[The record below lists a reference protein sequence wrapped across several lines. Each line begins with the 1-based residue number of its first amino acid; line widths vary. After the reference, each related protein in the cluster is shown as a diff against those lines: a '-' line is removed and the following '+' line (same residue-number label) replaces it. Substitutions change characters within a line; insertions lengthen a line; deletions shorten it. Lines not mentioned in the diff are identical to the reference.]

1 MPNCNAYAGLR
12 DYKVIIQGQ
21 TDQEGKTKEIP
32 YQHAGKD
39 VKVKIN
45 PNADKHMPK
54 ANIEGMI
61 SVTEII
67 TKLISPYLKQRVI
80 LKPDGKPGNYA
91 GMYHKVKKGET
102 LTKIAQ
108 KLGTTVEA
116 LLHANPKITDPNKI
130 YIGQKIRLPAKTG
143 RPVARKEDGEVKID
157 RPKVRETNTQSPA
170 EKVQTKPAVNTG
182 ANTQTGSGEVKI
194 EKPKAQETGNQPS
207 ARKVQMSPSS
217 ATGTASRPKDDNGE
231 KQTPPQPRQKK
242 EVKQVNSV
250 DGKPVTV
257 VKKNREI
264 HDQNETKIN
273 KLHPQFQDKVRKF
286 IKKVYEQHQIKLRIV
301 QGYRTYRE
309 QDELYAKGRTMPG
322 SKVTNAKGGQ
332 SNHNFGLAI
341 DVFPIWQDGRIHME
355 DDAENIRLLKLIA
368 HVGIEEGLAWGGNW
382 RKFKDYPH
390 FELKVGKNMAQ
401 LRAAVKA
408 AGGDPLAVKY
418 DI

>member
-1 MPNCNAYAGLR
+1 M
-12 DYKVIIQGQ
+12 
-21 TDQEGKTKEIP
+21 
-32 YQHAGKD
+32 
-39 VKVKIN
+39 
-45 PNADKHMPK
+45 
-54 ANIEGMI
+54 
-61 SVTEII
+61 
-67 TKLISPYLKQRVI
+67 
-80 LKPDGKPGNYA
+80 
-91 GMYHKVKKGET
+91 
-102 LTKIAQ
+102 
-108 KLGTTVEA
+108 
-116 LLHANPKITDPNKI
+116 
-130 YIGQKIRLPAKTG
+130 
-143 RPVARKEDGEVKID
+143 KID
-157 RPKVRETNTQSPA
+157 RPKARETNTQPPD

-182 ANTQTGSGEVKI
+182 ANTQIGSGEVKI

-217 ATGTASRPKDDNGE
+217 DTGTASRPKEDNGAKHTSPQL
-231 KQTPPQPRQKK
+231 KQRR
-242 EVKQVNSV
+242 EVNRVNSV

-257 VKKNREI
+257 VKENREI

-273 KLHPQFQDKVRKF
+273 KLHPQFQDKVRRF
-286 IKKVYEQHQIKLRIV
+286 IQKVYEQHQIKLRIV

-322 SKVTNAKGGQ
+322 SIVTKAKGGQ

-341 DVFPIWQDGRIHME
+341 DVFPIWQDGRLHMKKE

-382 RKFKDYPH
+382 RKFQDYPH